1 MQDKESYMENAEV
14 KEKNKPGIKTVIPWA
29 VLVLSLCTAIFY
41 IFCRERADF
50 NIDYTDTLLWAAAS
64 VEGRGLVNHDF
75 WYAYIIPFSGYLIMI
90 PLVMIFGVTYLAHAL
105 GMAIFTLLF
114 AAAIFFGC
122 RAVGLTYE
130 KSAALTGILILILC
144 GSSITRMIFFG
155 HVIHYSMAM
164 IFTSVALIL
173 LKRTQCL
180 YAVKF
185 TAGQW
190 ICYGLLLI
198 WNYLACLNGSSALAL
213 YFCPIVGAL
222 VLERLLDERDITFA
236 EIRIPVIRL
245 VIMCGAAGMGFLT
258 KRYMIQPYFDSS
270 YEEGF
275 SSLLSHEE
283 WFFKE
288 QGFLVRFSTLL
299 TDWVY
304 NGTPMLSMD
313 GFFILL
319 RLMLAVII
327 LTVPVIALF
336 FYKRCNNKL
345 MRILLLDYWVL
356 FGLIM
361 LTYSVSKIQEASWR
375 LASLLGMSII
385 VSLVYIL
392 WALKEK
398 FFCRFAYLLLAVFI
412 LTACTDLVS
421 VATLSADDSV
431 NGYVRLA
438 AVLDEHG
445 LTYGYTDLWGGANA
459 ITVLTDSRIK
469 VRAVKYEGE
478 NSYSID
484 RYQGQAS
491 WYEDQPGVERY
502 FAVIPNDYL
511 EIYKDSLVA
520 GSIEQIPFEET
531 TILVF
536 DKNIFKDGQQ
546 VYDVR
551 MAE

>member
-1 MQDKESYMENAEV
+1 MENKEA
-14 KEKNKPGIKTVIPWA
+14 KEKNKPGIKAIVPWA
-29 VLVLSLCTAIFY
+29 VFVLSLCVAVFY
-41 IFCRERADF
+41 IFFRERADF

-64 VEGRGLVNHDF
+64 VEGRGLVNHAF

-90 PLVMIFGVTYLAHAL
+90 PLVMIFGVTYLTHAL

-114 AAAIFFGC
+114 AAAILFGC

-130 KSAALTGILILILC
+130 KSAALTGLLILILC
-144 GSSITRMIFFG
+144 GSSVTRMIFFG

-173 LKRTQCL
+173 LEKTQCL
-180 YAVKF
+180 YAERF
-185 TAGQW
+185 TAKQW

-213 YFCPIVGAL
+213 YFCPVVGAL
-222 VLERLLDERDITFA
+222 VLERLLDKRDITFA
-236 EIRIPVIRL
+236 EIRVPLIRL
-245 VIMCGAAGMGFLT
+245 VIMCCAAGMGFLT

-304 NGTPMLSMD
+304 NGTPMLSTD
-313 GFFILL
+313 GLFILL
-319 RLMLAVII
+319 RLLLAVIL

-336 FYKRCNNKL
+336 FYKRCDNKL

-385 VSLVYIL
+385 VSLLYIF

-398 FFCRFAYLLLAVFI
+398 FFCRFAYLFLAVFI
-412 LTACTDLVS
+412 LTACSDLVS
-421 VATLSADDSV
+421 VASLSADDSV

-478 NSYSID
+478 NTYSID

-491 WYEDQPGVERY
+491 WYEDQPGVDRY
-502 FAVIPNDYL
+502 FAVLPNDYL
-511 EIYKDSLVA
+511 DIYKDSLVE

-546 VYDVR
+546 VYNAVKS
-551 MAE
+551 E